1 MAFKEKYT
9 PAEWKKLQY
18 ALLWVFDAVAGAD
31 NKIDKKEMKTLE
43 KIVANSGKFFNDL
56 ARELFMEIKDSFQ
69 AFYDEFE
76 KQSVKEDQGLK
87 EVAELLKGK
96 VLDETAL
103 NYKKTL
109 IAIGVL
115 IGHSSGSLFGSKL
128 SDEEVAQVKRVG
140 ELLSVSV
147 GDLERSPNL
156 QQIIQSLNV

>member
-1 MAFKEKYT
+1 
-9 PAEWKKLQY
+9 
-18 ALLWVFDAVAGAD
+18 
-31 NKIDKKEMKTLE
+31 
-43 KIVANSGKFFNDL
+43 
-56 ARELFMEIKDSFQ
+56 MEIKDSFET
-69 AFYDEFE
+69 FYDEFE
-76 KQSVKEDQGLK
+76 KQPIKEDQGLK

-128 SDEEVAQVKRVG
+128 SDEEIAQVKRVG
-140 ELLSVSV
+140 ELLNVSV

>member
-9 PAEWKKLQY
+9 VEEWRKLQY
-18 ALLWVFDAVAGAD
+18 ALFWVFDAVAGAD
-31 NKIDKKEMKTLE
+31 NKIDKKEKKTLE
-43 KIVANSGKFFNDL
+43 NIVANSGKFFNDL
-56 ARELFMEIKDSFQ
+56 ARELFMEIKDRFEN
-69 AFYDEFE
+69 FYGDFE
-76 KQSVKEDQGLK
+76 KQGLKGEQGLQ
-87 EVAELLKGK
+87 EVADLLKGK

-140 ELLSVSV
+140 ELLKVSV
-147 GDLERSPNL
+147 GDLEKSPNL

>member
-1 MAFKEKYT
+1 MAFKEKYSVE
-9 PAEWKKLQY
+9 EWKKLQY

-31 NKIDKKEMKTLE
+31 NKIDKKEQKALG
-43 KIVANSGKFFNDL
+43 KIVDNSGKFFNDL
-56 ARELFMEIKDSFQ
+56 ARELFMEVKDNFDQ
-69 AFYDEFE
+69 FHNEFE
-76 KQSVKEDQGLK
+76 KLGVKEEQGLK
-87 EVAELLKGK
+87 EVAILLKGR

-140 ELLSVSV
+140 ELLEVSV
-147 GDLERSPNL
+147 GDLEKSPNL